1 MNLLIFRLVIDKITS
16 RRRSVQSTITL
27 IHLED
32 VVRADEDSK
41 LSRTTTLKRKTQ
53 FVDDVEH
60 LLMEYV
66 KNQSKRNVVMK

>member
-1 MNLLIFRLVIDKITS
+1 MNFLIFRLVIDKITS
-16 RRRSVQSTITL
+16 RRRSVQSTL

-41 LSRTTTLKRKTQ
+41 LSRTTTLKRETQ